1 MIRVILSRRYAIAQ
15 IRRQRRYNR
24 LFDASMNRPGGGF
37 FYYGLKRQPTAS
49 RWGANMT
56 RYVPTVFAEWQ
67 ARKGNAP

>member
-1 MIRVILSRRYAIAQ
+1 MIRVIVARARAIVQ
-15 IRRQRRYNR
+15 IRHHRRADR

>member
-37 FYYGLKRQPTAS
+37 FYYGLKRQSTAS
-49 RWGANMT
+49 RWGMNTA
-56 RYVPTVFAEWQ
+56 RYVPTAYADWLDRRKAET
-67 ARKGNAP
+67 